1 MSVYFIAEVSSNH
14 HQSIDRCFEFI
25 DTAAAI
31 GCDSV
36 KFQLFRIEQL
46 FSEEILRKN
55 KEIRDRKNWEL
66 PIEYIPLLAERCK
79 LKKISFGCT
88 PFDLEAV
95 KILEPYVDFYK
106 IASYELLWDELIK
119 SCCLTKKPVIL
130 STGMAEID
138 EIKHAIKIVKDNDCV
153 DFSIL
158 HCISGYPTP
167 LNQCN
172 LKAIETLRTLDK
184 SFKVGWSDHS
194 VNDGVL
200 YRAINRWGASII
212 EFHLDLDGKG
222 EEFKTGHCWLPN
234 NIKKLITS
242 IKSSSI
248 MDGNGSKKPS
258 EIEITER
265 DWRAD
270 PKDGLRPL
278 KHIRK
283 DY

>member
-1 MSVYFIAEVSSNH
+1 MSVSFIAEVSSNH

-25 DTAAAI
+25 DTAAEI

-36 KFQLFRIEQL
+36 KFQLFRIDQL

-79 LKKISFGCT
+79 LRKYLLDV

-106 IASYELLWDELIK
+106 IYIYELLWDELIK

-130 STGMAEID
+130 STGMAVID
-138 EIKHAIKIVKDNDCV
+138 EIKHAIKIVKDNDCI

-172 LKAIETLRTLDK
+172 LKSHRN
-184 SFKVGWSDHS
+184 FK
-194 VNDGVL
+194 
-200 YRAINRWGASII
+200 
-212 EFHLDLDGKG
+212 K
-222 EEFKTGHCWLPN
+222 
-234 NIKKLITS
+234 
-242 IKSSSI
+242 
-248 MDGNGSKKPS
+248 
-258 EIEITER
+258 
-265 DWRAD
+265 
-270 PKDGLRPL
+270 
-278 KHIRK
+278 IR
-283 DY
+283 